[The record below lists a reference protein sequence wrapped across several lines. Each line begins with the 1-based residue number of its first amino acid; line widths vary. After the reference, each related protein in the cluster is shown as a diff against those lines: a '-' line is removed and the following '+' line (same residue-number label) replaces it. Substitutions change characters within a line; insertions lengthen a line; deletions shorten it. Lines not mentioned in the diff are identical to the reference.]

1 MFKTRMLLPRTRAI
15 RPLLALLIALA
26 GCGASPQPP
35 GAAAPTDSAAP
46 GAPTAYP
53 APASEPTA
61 YPAPASE
68 PTAYPA
74 PLGGAPASTAMPAPT
89 RPPLSITAAPDTG
102 APAPVPSPPAGM
114 AFGEVPVELAAVA
127 VADLVQRAGVAAS
140 AITVVSGEAV
150 EWPDG
155 AVGCPKPDT
164 MYQQVI
170 TPGFKLVLAVSGQQY
185 DYHAAD
191 RGAFFLCEN
200 KAP

>member
-1 MFKTRMLLPRTRAI
+1 MLKTRTLLPRTQTGKTI
-15 RPLLALLIALA
+15 LALLLLVALT
-26 GCGASPQPP
+26 GCGAAPQTP

-53 APASEPTA
+53 APATAPTA
-61 YPAPASE
+61 

-89 RPPLSITAAPDTG
+89 RPPLSVTAVPDTG
-102 APAPVPSPPAGM
+102 APAAVPSPPAGM

-127 VADLVQRAGVAAS
+127 VADLVQRAGVAAT
-140 AITVVSGEAV
+140 AITVVSAEAV

-155 AVGCPKPDT
+155 AVGCPKPDM
-164 MYQQVI
+164 MYPQVI

-185 DYHAAD
+185 SYHASE

>member
-1 MFKTRMLLPRTRAI
+1 MLKTRTLLPRTRAMG
-15 RPLLALLIALA
+15 PLLALLLALA
-26 GCGASPQPP
+26 GCGASPQVP
-35 GAAAPTDSAAP
+35 GAAAPTDSVAP

-53 APASEPTA
+53 APATAPTA
-61 YPAPASE
+61 

-74 PLGGAPASTAMPAPT
+74 PLGEAPASTAMPAPT
-89 RPPLSITAAPDTG
+89 RPPLSVTAVPDTG
-102 APAPVPSPPAGM
+102 APAAVPSPPAGM

-127 VADLVQRAGVAAS
+127 VADLVQRAGVAAT
-140 AITVVSGEAV
+140 AITVVSAEAV

-164 MYQQVI
+164 MYPQVI
-170 TPGFKLVLAVSGQQY
+170 TPGFKLVLAASGQQY
-185 DYHAAD
+185 NYHASE